1 MFEPDFDVDYEINR
15 NSYDDDNLD
24 ISILK
29 KHISNNKNKNI
40 RMVKVRKPHKCM
52 SCGKLISVGEIC
64 LTVNIRGTNGRFWI
78 CKQCLDAG

>member
-1 MFEPDFDVDYEINR
+1 MFDPDFDVDYEINK

-29 KHISNNKNKNI
+29 KHISNSKSKNI

-52 SCGKLISVGEIC
+52 SCGKLISVGESC
-64 LTVNIRGTNGRFWI
+64 LTANIRGNNGRSWV
-78 CKQCLDAG
+78 CKRCLNAN

>member
-1 MFEPDFDVDYEINR
+1 MFDSNFDVDYEINK

-29 KHISNNKNKNI
+29 KHMSNNKSKNI
-40 RMVKVRKPHKCM
+40 RMVKVRKSHKCM

-64 LTVNIRGTNGRFWI
+64 LTVNLRGNNGRYWI
-78 CKQCLDAG
+78 CRQCLNAS

>member
-1 MFEPDFDVDYEINR
+1 MFDPDFDVDYEINK

-40 RMVKVRKPHKCM
+40 RMVKVREPHKCM
-52 SCGKLISVGEIC
+52 SCGKLISVGESC
-64 LTVNIRGTNGRFWI
+64 LTVNIRGNNGRSWI
-78 CKQCLDAG
+78 CKQCLNAS

>member
-1 MFEPDFDVDYEINR
+1 MFDPDFDVDYEINK

-29 KHISNNKNKNI
+29 KHMGNNKSKNI

-52 SCGKLISVGEIC
+52 SCGKLISVGESC
-64 LTVNIRGTNGRFWI
+64 LTVNIRGNNKRSWI
-78 CKQCLDAG
+78 CKRCLNAS